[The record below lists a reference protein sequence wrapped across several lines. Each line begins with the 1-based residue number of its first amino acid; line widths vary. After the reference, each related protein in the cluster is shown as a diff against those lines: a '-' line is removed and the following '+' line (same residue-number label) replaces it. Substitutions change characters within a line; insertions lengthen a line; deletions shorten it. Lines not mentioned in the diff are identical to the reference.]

1 MIDKNTHSVLF
12 EFQKNL
18 ENLSSA
24 KEQVDF
30 FREKSLEI
38 TEGISDVQIKYV
50 EHLQGIKLDY
60 ESRVDDLKI
69 ELTLFLSK
77 YQNENKQTIN
87 KIASNSEEII
97 VKGIEKFVVISNKVE
112 ASNDEKIEAINNL
125 LVNYKNVI
133 ESSNSLIKTLNAID
147 FPTKLDALSSKSQLI
162 IESIN
167 GAKQA
172 LEIKLNETENSV
184 IDKTTTAKEQI
195 IQNNNSKINSLT
207 EKIVE
212 SNIALKSMIT
222 YNYDERKNQTKSAF
236 ENLQIIIEKQFNQ
249 NNEKLTLQNKE
260 IKTLKTTLFVAIG
273 ISIIGIILSFI
284 MR

>member
-60 ESRVDDLKI
+60 ESRLDDLKI

-97 VKGIEKFVVISNKVE
+97 GKGIEKFVVISNKVE

-125 LVNYKNVI
+125 LKNYKNVI
-133 ESSNSLIKTLNAID
+133 ESSNSLIETLNAID

-184 IDKTTTAKEQI
+184 IDKTTTSKEQI
-195 IQNNNSKINSLT
+195 IQNNDSKINSLT

>member
-18 ENLSSA
+18 ENLSSE

-97 VKGIEKFVVISNKVE
+97 GKGIEKFVVISNKVE

>member
-97 VKGIEKFVVISNKVE
+97 GKGIEKFVVISNKVE

-172 LEIKLNETENSV
+172 LEIKLNEMENSV

>member
-97 VKGIEKFVVISNKVE
+97 GKGIEKFVVISNKVE